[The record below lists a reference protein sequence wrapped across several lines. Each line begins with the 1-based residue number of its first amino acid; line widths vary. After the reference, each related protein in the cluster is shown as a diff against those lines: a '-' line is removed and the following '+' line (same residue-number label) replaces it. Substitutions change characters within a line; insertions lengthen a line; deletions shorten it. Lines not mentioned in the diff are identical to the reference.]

1 MPARILISLLV
12 LLPLA
17 TVSCQKPSSSQ
28 GEAEIRQLLDRWA
41 KAFSAHDVSTIMSLY
56 APDVV
61 AYDIVPPLQY
71 VGKDA
76 YRKDYEQFLAQ
87 YEGPL
92 EVEYR
97 DLRVVAG
104 DDVAFAAGLERIT
117 GTIKGQKSTVWA
129 RFTGGFRKINGTWL
143 DVQDH
148 ISVPTDF
155 ETGKSLLELQ
165 P

>member
-1 MPARILISLLV
+1 MSELREIFDR
-12 LLPLA
+12 
-17 TVSCQKPSSSQ
+17 
-28 GEAEIRQLLDRWA
+28 GER
-41 KAFSAHDVSTIMSLY
+41 AFNEHDVDAVMALY

-87 YEGPL
+87 YQGPI

-97 DLRVVAG
+97 DVHIVAG
-104 DDVAFAAGLERIT
+104 ENVAFAAAVERIT
-117 GTIKGQKSTVWA
+117 GTMKNGQKSTMWA
-129 RFTGGFRKINGTWL
+129 RGTAGYKKVNGAWL
-143 DVQDH
+143 DVHDH

-155 ETGKSLLELQ
+155 ETGKSLLDLK